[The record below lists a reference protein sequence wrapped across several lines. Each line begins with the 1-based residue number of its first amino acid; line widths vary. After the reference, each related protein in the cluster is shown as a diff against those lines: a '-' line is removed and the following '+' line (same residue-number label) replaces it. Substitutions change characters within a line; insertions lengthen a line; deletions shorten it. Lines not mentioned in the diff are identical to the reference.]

1 MLAGRYAAAAV
12 ALALLLLSPP
22 AAVSM
27 DPICDKNFYTANG
40 TFQANLNSLA
50 AVLAAN
56 ASASPAGFATATVG
70 TLPDQAN
77 GLALCRGDTN
87 ASNCAACLASAFQN
101 AQQSCPLDKGV
112 TAIEDACLLR
122 FAGRQFLDFLN
133 QTQWVVSELVPT
145 VESTFGSVNAS
156 EDWFTA
162 AVNVTYSALID
173 SAAAATN
180 STRKYFATA
189 EMAFNPKIYG
199 FAQCTPDL
207 TPVQCQSCLGMF
219 RDETMARHMGGRP
232 SSNYAGAVWC
242 ILRYSVSPF
251 YEGRAMLQLA
261 APPEPAPTIS
271 PATPESRTG
280 RKGIA
285 GIAAGIA
292 GSVVSILILSVFLF
306 LRFRSRRRR
315 IKATDNDHPL
325 KKIGNAQCPVFDVS
339 TLQEATENF
348 SEKNKLGEGG
358 FGTVYKG
365 ILADGQEI
373 AVKTLLGRTGD
384 AVDQLN
390 NEMEVLVELQHKN
403 LVRLL
408 GYCPRQND
416 TLLVYE
422 YIKNGSLDSFLFDKS
437 TGNTLQWE
445 QQYNIILGIAKGILY
460 LHEDSTMRIIH
471 RDLKA
476 SNILLDDDM
485 EPKIAD
491 FGLARLLT
499 EGHTRSQTTKRV
511 GTLGYMPPEYAM
523 QGRVSPKIDI
533 FSFGVLILEI
543 VTRRSNC
550 SYNDHST
557 VNLLSDVWRHTTSGS
572 VSQMLDQ
579 SLDEYGRNQALRCI
593 HVGLLCVQVHP
604 DDRPDISTVVFML
617 TRDGME
623 LPPPEKPAF
632 CFTGES
638 PTRIDRSSFISEQ
651 DISLNGL
658 TFTEPYPR

>member
-22 AAVSM
+22 AAVSLV
-27 DPICDKNFYTANG
+27 PICDQQSSYTANG
-40 TFQANLNSLA
+40 TFQANLNSLIA
-50 AVLAAN
+50 TLTTN
-56 ASASPAGFATATVG
+56 ASASPTGFATASVG
-70 TLPDQAN
+70 TLTDQAN

-87 ASNCAACLASAFQN
+87 TSTCAACLATAFQN
-101 AQQSCPLDKGV
+101 AQQTCPLNKGV
-112 TAIEDACLLR
+112 TDVEDACVLR
-122 FAGRQFLDFLN
+122 FSDTQFLDFLN
-133 QTQWVVSELVPT
+133 QSQWVVSEL
-145 VESTFGSVNAS
+145 

-162 AVNVTYSALID
+162 AVNATYAALID
-173 SAAAATN
+173 SAVAATN

-199 FAQCTPDL
+199 VAQCTPDL
-207 TPVQCQSCLGMF
+207 TPVQCRSCLGMF
-219 RDETMARHMGGRP
+219 RDETMARHMSGRP
-232 SSNYAGAVWC
+232 PSNYAGAVWC
-242 ILRYSVSPF
+242 LLRYSVVSPV

-261 APPEPAPTIS
+261 APPEPAPTLS

-280 RKGIA
+280 TKEIA

-292 GSVVSILILSVFLF
+292 GSVVLILILSVFLF
-306 LRFRSRRRR
+306 LRFQSRRRR
-315 IKATDNDHPL
+315 IKATERALDET
-325 KKIGNAQCPVFDVS
+325 DVE
-339 TLQEATENF
+339 T
-348 SEKNKLGEGG
+348 
-358 FGTVYKG
+358 
-365 ILADGQEI
+365 
-373 AVKTLLGRTGD
+373 
-384 AVDQLN
+384 
-390 NEMEVLVELQHKN
+390 
-403 LVRLL
+403 
-408 GYCPRQND
+408 
-416 TLLVYE
+416 
-422 YIKNGSLDSFLFDKS
+422 SLIIPNKS
-437 TGNTLQWE
+437 TGNTLHWE

-572 VSQMLDQ
+572 LSQMLDQ

-593 HVGLLCVQVHP
+593 HVGLLCVQVDP

>member
-22 AAVSM
+22 AAVSLV
-27 DPICDKNFYTANG
+27 PICDQQSSYTANG
-40 TFQANLNSLA
+40 TFQANLNSLIA
-50 AVLAAN
+50 TLTTN
-56 ASASPAGFATATVG
+56 ASASPTGFATASVG
-70 TLPDQAN
+70 TLTDQAN

-87 ASNCAACLASAFQN
+87 TSTCAACLATAFQN
-101 AQQSCPLDKGV
+101 AQQTCPLNKGV
-112 TAIEDACLLR
+112 TDVEDACVLR
-122 FAGRQFLDFLN
+122 FSDTQFLDFLN
-133 QTQWVVSELVPT
+133 QSQWVVSELVPT
-145 VESTFGSVNAS
+145 VGTGFGSVNAS

-162 AVNVTYSALID
+162 AVNATYAALID
-173 SAAAATN
+173 SAVAATN

-199 FAQCTPDL
+199 VAQCTPDL
-207 TPVQCQSCLGMF
+207 TPVQCRSCLGMF
-219 RDETMARHMGGRP
+219 RDETMARHMSGRP
-232 SSNYAGAVWC
+232 PSNYAGAVWC
-242 ILRYSVSPF
+242 LLRYSVVSPV

-261 APPEPAPTIS
+261 APPEPAPTLS

-280 RKGIA
+280 TKEIA

-292 GSVVSILILSVFLF
+292 GSVVLILILSVFLF
-306 LRFRSRRRR
+306 LRFQSRRRR
-315 IKATDNDHPL
+315 IKATEPL
-325 KKIGNAQCPVFDVS
+325 KKIGNSQCPVFDVS

-365 ILADGQEI
+365 ILSDGQEI

-422 YIKNGSLDSFLFDKS
+422 YIKNGSLDNFLFDKS
-437 TGNTLQWE
+437 TGNTLHWE

-572 VSQMLDQ
+572 LSQMLDQ

-593 HVGLLCVQVHP
+593 HVGLLCVQVDP